1 MFVIRWMTQ
10 TVCDCSLLS
19 NRSLYYLLGFQFPAK
34 FLKVMFEVALKAKRC
49 IVIEPVTVI

>member
-1 MFVIRWMTQ
+1 MTQ